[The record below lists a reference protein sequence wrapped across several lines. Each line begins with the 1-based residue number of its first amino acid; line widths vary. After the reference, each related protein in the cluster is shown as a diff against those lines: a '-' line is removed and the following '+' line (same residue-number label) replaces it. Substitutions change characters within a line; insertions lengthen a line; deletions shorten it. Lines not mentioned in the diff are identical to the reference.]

1 MVQGSIIIAIV
12 LVVIG
17 ALLALCVGI
26 ALNMNKSKGQQ
37 ISKSNDE
44 CVKKRPILD
53 IEDLD
58 MATLFKQT
66 HKRATKNWILCRW

>member
-26 ALNMNKSKGQQ
+26 ALNMNKSDRQQ
-37 ISKSNDE
+37 ISKSNGE
-44 CVKKRPILD
+44 GVKKRPILD
-53 IEDLD
+53 IENLD
-58 MATLFKQT
+58 MASLFE
-66 HKRATKNWILCRW
+66 

>member
-17 ALLALCVGI
+17 ALLALCIGI
-26 ALNMNKSKGQQ
+26 ALNMNKSDRQQ

-44 CVKKRPILD
+44 GVKKRPILD
-53 IEDLD
+53 IENLD
-58 MATLFKQT
+58 MATLFE
-66 HKRATKNWILCRW
+66 

>member
-1 MVQGSIIIAIV
+1 MVQGIVIAIV

-17 ALLALCVGI
+17 ALLAVCVGI
-26 ALNMNKSKGQQ
+26 ALNMNKSDRKQ

-44 CVKKRPILD
+44 GVTKRPILD

-58 MATLFKQT
+58 MTALFE
-66 HKRATKNWILCRW
+66 

>member
-17 ALLALCVGI
+17 ALLALCIGI
-26 ALNMNKSKGQQ
+26 ALNMNKSDRQQ

-44 CVKKRPILD
+44 VVKKRPILD
-53 IEDLD
+53 IENLD
-58 MATLFKQT
+58 MATLFE
-66 HKRATKNWILCRW
+66 

>member
-17 ALLALCVGI
+17 ALLALCIGI

-44 CVKKRPILD
+44 VVKKRPILD
-53 IEDLD
+53 IENLD
-58 MATLFKQT
+58 MATLFE
-66 HKRATKNWILCRW
+66 

>member
-1 MVQGSIIIAIV
+1 MYYKEVIPMVQGIVIAIV

-17 ALLALCVGI
+17 ALLAICVGI
-26 ALNMNKSKGQQ
+26 ALNMNKSDRKQ

-44 CVKKRPILD
+44 GVTKRPILD

-58 MATLFKQT
+58 MTALFE
-66 HKRATKNWILCRW
+66 

>member
-44 CVKKRPILD
+44 GVKKRPILD

-58 MATLFKQT
+58 MAALFKQT
-66 HKRATKNWILCRW
+66 HKRATKN

>member
-1 MVQGSIIIAIV
+1 MYYKEVIPMVQGIVIAVV

-17 ALLALCVGI
+17 ALLAICVGI
-26 ALNMNKSKGQQ
+26 ALNMNKSDRKQ

-44 CVKKRPILD
+44 GVTKRPILD

-58 MATLFKQT
+58 MTALFE
-66 HKRATKNWILCRW
+66 

>member
-26 ALNMNKSKGQQ
+26 ALNMNKSDRQQ

-44 CVKKRPILD
+44 GVKKRPILD
-53 IEDLD
+53 IENLD
-58 MATLFKQT
+58 MASLFE
-66 HKRATKNWILCRW
+66 

>member
-26 ALNMNKSKGQQ
+26 ALNMNKSDRKQ

-44 CVKKRPILD
+44 GVTKRPIMD
-53 IEDLD
+53 IENLD
-58 MATLFKQT
+58 MTALFE
-66 HKRATKNWILCRW
+66 

>member
-1 MVQGSIIIAIV
+1 MYYKEVIPMVQGIVIAIV

-17 ALLALCVGI
+17 ALLAVCVGI
-26 ALNMNKSKGQQ
+26 ALNMNKSDRKQ

-44 CVKKRPILD
+44 GVTKRPILD

-58 MATLFKQT
+58 MTALFE
-66 HKRATKNWILCRW
+66 

>member
-1 MVQGSIIIAIV
+1 MVQGIVIAIV

-17 ALLALCVGI
+17 ALLAICVGI
-26 ALNMNKSKGQQ
+26 ALNMNKSDRKQ

-44 CVKKRPILD
+44 GVTKRPILD

-58 MATLFKQT
+58 MTALFE
-66 HKRATKNWILCRW
+66 

>member
-1 MVQGSIIIAIV
+1 MVQGSIVIAIV

-17 ALLALCVGI
+17 ALLAVCVGI
-26 ALNMNKSKGQQ
+26 ALNMNKSDKKQ

-44 CVKKRPILD
+44 DVKKRPILD

-58 MATLFKQT
+58 MTALFE
-66 HKRATKNWILCRW
+66 

>member
-1 MVQGSIIIAIV
+1 MVQGIVIAVV

-17 ALLALCVGI
+17 ALLAICVGI
-26 ALNMNKSKGQQ
+26 ALNMNKSDRKQ

-44 CVKKRPILD
+44 GVTKRPILD

-58 MATLFKQT
+58 MTALFE
-66 HKRATKNWILCRW
+66 